1 MKYELLTQETQPRG
15 KPWWESSHEG
25 DSPISM
31 GEGNYRVER
40 RRKKREKWTRGEVV
54 HI

>member
-31 GEGNYRVER
+31 GRVTTGLREEGR
-40 RRKKREKWTRGEVV
+40 REKNGLGER
-54 HI
+54 